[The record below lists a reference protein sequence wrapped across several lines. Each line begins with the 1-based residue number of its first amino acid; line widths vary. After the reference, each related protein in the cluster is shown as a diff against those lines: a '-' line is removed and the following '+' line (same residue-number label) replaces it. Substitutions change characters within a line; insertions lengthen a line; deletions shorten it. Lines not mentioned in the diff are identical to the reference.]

1 VSEPVND
8 LRESRYRVSGG
19 YEIHVAEA
27 GDTGGDAVVFI
38 HGSGPGASGASNF
51 RQNIAAFVDAG
62 YRVILPDMIGYGASS
77 KPTGVD
83 YPLELFT
90 DTLFDALCAHGVERA
105 HLVGNSL
112 GGGVAIQIALAHPGF
127 VRSLV
132 LMAPGAVA
140 EQASYFTMPGIAKM
154 VSNFGS
160 PDFDLAEQKR
170 LVSNLVHPDF
180 APHIAEALIA
190 ERFAVARTQPKEVLA
205 RMKTPNLGLRL
216 GELTLPVFV
225 LWGLDDEFCPESHAR
240 LFLEQCRDVRAITFG
255 RTGHWVQVE
264 RAAEFNR
271 YTLAFLDEHR

>member
-1 VSEPVND
+1 MTG
-8 LRESRYRVSGG
+8 LRESRYTVAGG
-19 YEIHVAEA
+19 HEIHIAEA
-27 GDTGGDAVVFI
+27 GEADADAVVFI

-51 RQNIAAFVDAG
+51 RQNIRAFVDAG

-77 KPTGVD
+77 KPAGVD

-90 DTLFDALCAHGVERA
+90 DTLLDALRAHGIERA
-105 HLVGNSL
+105 HLIGNSL
-112 GGGVAIQIALAHPGF
+112 GGGVAIQIALGHPEF

-140 EQASYFTMPGIAKM
+140 EQASYFTMPGIARM

-180 APHIAEALIA
+180 APNIPDALIA
-190 ERFAVARTQPKEVLA
+190 ERYAVARTQPKDVLA

-216 GELTLPVFV
+216 GELTQPIFV
-225 LWGLDDEFCPESHAR
+225 LWGLNDEFCPESHAR
-240 LFLEQCRDVRAITFG
+240 LFLDQCRDVRAVTFG

-271 YTLAFLDEHR
+271 YSLAFLDEHR

>member
-1 VSEPVND
+1 MTG
-8 LRESRYRVSGG
+8 LRESRYTVAGG
-19 YEIHVAEA
+19 HEIHIAEA
-27 GDTGGDAVVFI
+27 GEADADAIVFI

-51 RQNIAAFVDAG
+51 RQNIRAFVDAG

-77 KPTGVD
+77 KPAGVD

-90 DTLFDALCAHGVERA
+90 DTLLEALRAHGIERA
-105 HLVGNSL
+105 HLIGNSL
-112 GGGVAIQIALAHPGF
+112 GGGVAIQIALGHPEF

-140 EQASYFTMPGIAKM
+140 EQASYFTMPGIARM

-180 APHIAEALIA
+180 APNIPDALIA
-190 ERFAVARTQPKEVLA
+190 ERYAVARTQPKDVLA

-216 GELTLPVFV
+216 GELTQPIFV
-225 LWGLDDEFCPESHAR
+225 LWGLNDEFCPESHAR
-240 LFLEQCRDVRAITFG
+240 LFLDQCRDVRAVTFG

-271 YTLAFLDEHR
+271 YSLAFLDEHR

>member
-1 VSEPVND
+1 MTQ
-8 LRESRYRVSGG
+8 LREGRYTVAGG
-19 YEIHVAEA
+19 HEIHIAEA
-27 GDTGGDAVVFI
+27 GEADADAVVFI

-51 RQNIAAFVDAG
+51 RQNIRAFVDAG

-77 KPTGVD
+77 KPAGVD

-90 DTLFDALCAHGVERA
+90 GTLLEALRAHGVERA

-112 GGGVAIQIALAHPGF
+112 GGGVAIQIALGHPEF

-140 EQASYFTMPGIAKM
+140 EQASYFTMPGIARM

-180 APHIAEALIA
+180 APNIPDALIA
-190 ERFAVARTQPKEVLA
+190 ERYAVARTQPKDVLA

-216 GELTLPVFV
+216 GELTQPIFV
-225 LWGLDDEFCPESHAR
+225 LWGLNDEFCPESHAR
-240 LFLEQCRDVRAITFG
+240 LFLDQCRDVRAVTFG

-271 YTLAFLDEHR
+271 YSLAFLDEHR